1 MSKTWDESESRQDY
15 ERLRELTKER
25 RKRQEAK
32 RRANDVRLKNWSR
45 SDKTINAFEAFV
57 LLK

>member
-32 RRANDVRLKNWSR
+32 RRANDVRLKNWGR
-45 SDKTINAFEAFV
+45 GDKTINAFEAFV